1 MAKKYS
7 KAAGKYY
14 FAVHSSFQTIT
25 IHRDEKADAVMQ
37 FLNYQKVGKKV
48 EWLGRWN
55 GKSYEDTGTPTEMMA

>member
-7 KAAGKYY
+7 QGEGKYY
-14 FAVHSSFQTIT
+14 FNVHSSFQTIM
-25 IHRDEKADAVMQ
+25 INRAVKEDAILQ

-55 GKSYEDTGTPTEMMA
+55 GKSYDETATPTERM